1 MPRPRFQALAPQKQ
15 QAILEAAA
23 DEFSRAGFEGAS
35 YNQIIARAGISKGA
49 MYYYFDDKADLYL
62 TIVANLSERMITAI
76 GGLNPYN
83 DARSF
88 WAAVRTLTI
97 RMFAF
102 VAEEPRLAG
111 IAKSLLDTTSGPLS
125 EALARYT
132 DQAQAFILELL
143 ESGRE
148 LGAVREDLPL
158 PLLAHLLSGLGEAF
172 DRWLITRWHE
182 LNAADFAALPD
193 QVVELFIRTAAP
205 LKLAVILDNDP
216 LMDPTNNQG

>member
-1 MPRPRFQALAPQKQ
+1 MPRPRFTTLDPQKQ

-23 DEFSRAGFEGAS
+23 DEFSRAGFDGAS

-62 TIVANLSERMITAI
+62 TIVDNLNERLLERI
-76 GGLNPYN
+76 GALDPYD

-88 WAAVRTLTI
+88 WTAVRSLTI

-102 VAEEPRLAG
+102 LAEEPRLAG
-111 IAKSLLDTTSGPLS
+111 IAKSLLNAAGGPLS
-125 EALARYT
+125 KALASYIE
-132 DQAQAFILELL
+132 QAQVFILELL

-182 LNAADFAALPD
+182 LNAADFAVLPD
-193 QVVELFIRTAAP
+193 QIVELYIRTAAP
-205 LKLAVILDNDP
+205 LKLAVILEQNP
-216 LMDPTNNQG
+216 LSRPAKQG